1 MFFCRYDHCRI
12 CTRALFAHQDLRTI
26 LDSVAVIDPFVD
38 FVINDLLAG
47 LPALTHRRMFG
58 GYGIYSVGKFFA
70 IIDDGILYLK
80 ADEKL
85 RDEFE
90 EAGSAAFTY
99 PMKDGEVASLNYWTL
114 PEDALEDHEAAKR
127 WAMKSIAIAKPPK
140 KK

>member
-1 MFFCRYDHCRI
+1 MA
-12 CTRALFAHQDLRTI
+12 T
-26 LDSVAVIDPFVD
+26 IDPFVD

-58 GYGIYSVGKFFA
+58 GYGLYSAGKFFA
-70 IIDDGILYLK
+70 IIDDGVLYLK

-90 EAGSAAFTY
+90 NAGSEAFTY
-99 PMKDGEVASLNYWTL
+99 PTKDGEHASMNYWRL
-114 PEDALEDHEAAKR
+114 PEDALEDHELAKK
-127 WAMKSIAIAKPPK
+127 WATKSIVIAKPPK